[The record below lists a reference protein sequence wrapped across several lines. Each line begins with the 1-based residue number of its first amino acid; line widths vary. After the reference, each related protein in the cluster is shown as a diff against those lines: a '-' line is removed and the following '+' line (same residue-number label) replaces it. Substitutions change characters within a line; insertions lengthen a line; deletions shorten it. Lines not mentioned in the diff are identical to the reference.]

1 MQVVVVVMA
10 ALVARG
16 ALAAPSATGP
26 LAFVHE
32 AMAESA
38 PVQMMRY
45 LLPFMAPAEEQEEE
59 QEGEYEEGGY
69 EEGGA
74 PHEIAYGHDDQEQA
88 AGGGLGHL
96 GVLAPLLGATA
107 RVRETLA
114 HAHNFV
120 VSMPK
125 RVATFVGLTEEQ
137 PEHDTYGE

>member
-1 MQVVVVVMA
+1 VLQVVVVMA
-10 ALVARG
+10 TLVTRG

-45 LLPFMAPAEEQEEE
+45 FLPFMAPDEQEEE
-59 QEGEYEEGGY
+59 GEYAEGGY

-96 GVLAPLLGATA
+96 GVLAPLLGASA

-114 HAHNFV
+114 HAHNLV

-125 RVATFVGLTEEQ
+125 RIATFVGLTEEE
-137 PEHDTYGE
+137 PEHDAYGE